1 MRRLPAMRRLLRPLV
16 AACVAAGACLTAG
29 AAAARP
35 PVWVVHGK
43 DTTIVLFGSVHVLP
57 AGLDWPP
64 PALTDALGKADELW
78 FEIPI
83 TPAAQQQAGALT
95 QSRGPFPPNDALSN
109 HLTPAQ
115 SARLRR
121 VAQTLSLSTLALDR
135 MRPWLAEVTI
145 SLAMDARYGASASEG
160 VESRVQALAPPTARR
175 RAFETVPQQIGFLA
189 GSPLD
194 TQIAS
199 LDETLGEIEDK
210 PETYD
215 KVIADWM
222 AGDAAAIRTD
232 ALDPLLTAAPVLY
245 RRLIVER
252 DQRWTRIIRQRL
264 KGHGTVVMVVGV
276 GHLVGPDSVPAM
288 LRAQGIAVDGP

>member
-1 MRRLPAMRRLLRPLV
+1 MRALAAIIV
-16 AACVAAGACLTAG
+16 AFATVFAAGAVQAK
-29 AAAARP
+29 P
-35 PVWVVHGK
+35 PVWVVRGK

-64 PALTDALGKADELW
+64 PALTSALAKADELW

-83 TPAAQQQAGALT
+83 TPQAQEQAAALT
-95 QSRGPFPPNDALSN
+95 QSQGPYPPTDALSN

-121 VAQTLSLSTLALDR
+121 VAEKLSLSSLALDR
-135 MRPWLAEVTI
+135 MKPWLAEVTI
-145 SLAMDARYGASASEG
+145 SLAMDARYGATASEG
-160 VESRVQALAPPTARR
+160 VETRVQALAPPTARR

-189 GSPLD
+189 GTPME
-194 TQIAS
+194 TQLAS
-199 LDETLGEIEDK
+199 LDETLSEIEDK

-215 KVIADWM
+215 KVIDDWM
-222 AGDAAAIRTD
+222 AGDTAAIGAD

-252 DQRWTRIIRQRL
+252 DQRWTRIIRERL

-288 LRAQGIAVDGP
+288 LRAHGIAVEGP

>member
-1 MRRLPAMRRLLRPLV
+1 MRRLAAALIAFV
-16 AACVAAGACLTAG
+16 ACAAAGAAQ
-29 AAAARP
+29 ARP

-43 DTTIVLFGSVHVLP
+43 ATTIVLFGSVHVLP

-64 PALTDALGKADELW
+64 PALTDALAKADELW

-83 TPAAQQQAGALT
+83 TPQAEEQAAALT
-95 QSRGPFPPNDALSN
+95 QTQGPFPPTDALSN

-115 SARLRR
+115 SAKLRR
-121 VAQTLSLSTLALDR
+121 VAERLSLSSLALDR
-135 MRPWLAEVTI
+135 MKPWLAEVTL
-145 SLAMDARYGASASEG
+145 SMTMDARYGASASEG
-160 VESRVQALAPPTARR
+160 VESRIQTLAPPTARR

-189 GSPLD
+189 GSPMD

-215 KVIADWM
+215 QVIADWM
-222 AGDAAAIRTD
+222 AGDTNAIRTD

-264 KGHGTVVMVVGV
+264 KGHGVVVMVVGV

-288 LRAQGIAVDGP
+288 LRAQGIAVEGP

>member
-1 MRRLPAMRRLLRPLV
+1 MRRLIAAAVALAAML
-16 AACVAAGACLTAG
+16 AAGAVQAK
-29 AAAARP
+29 P

-57 AGLDWPP
+57 AGLDWTP
-64 PALTDALGKADELW
+64 PALTDALAKADELW

-83 TPAAQQQAGALT
+83 TPAAEEQAAALT
-95 QSRGPFPPNDALSN
+95 QAKGPFPPNDALSN

-121 VAQTLSLSTLALDR
+121 VAERLSLSTLALDR

-160 VESRVQALAPPTARR
+160 VESRVQALAPATARR
-175 RAFETVPQQIGFLA
+175 RAFETVPQQIGFLS
-189 GSPLD
+189 GSPME

-215 KVIADWM
+215 KVIGDWM
-222 AGDAAAIRTD
+222 AGDTAAIRTD

-245 RRLIVER
+245 QRLIVER
-252 DQRWTRIIRQRL
+252 DRRWTRVIRQRL

-288 LRAQGIAVDGP
+288 LRAQGIIVDGP